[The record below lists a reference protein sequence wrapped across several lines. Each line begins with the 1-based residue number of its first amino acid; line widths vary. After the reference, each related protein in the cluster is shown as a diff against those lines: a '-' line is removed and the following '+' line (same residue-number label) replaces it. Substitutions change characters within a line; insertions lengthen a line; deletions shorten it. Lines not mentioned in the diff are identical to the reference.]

1 MAKTTKTEP
10 KKDQLIGKEKGQAE
24 LTGQSELEIREAECV
39 ALNQKVLDA
48 EAANAELQA
57 EIDGFRTGNSQLRV
71 EAGQAKKI
79 AEEAE
84 QANAELQAE
93 IDPLRTANS
102 QLTAEL
108 GKAEEKVHN
117 ALTALSERA
126 ASLKEANT
134 NIEILQVNEK
144 LLLTRI
150 AEAGTSDTDRLMAI
164 ATIMGAAISKGDPT
178 IADKAKCA
186 RASCE
191 AYDAMTDAIAK
202 RYAKQPDTPASE

>member
-48 EAANAELQA
+48 EAANAEL
-57 EIDGFRTGNSQLRV
+57 R
-71 EAGQAKKI
+71 
-79 AEEAE
+79 
-84 QANAELQAE
+84 AE
-93 IDPLRTANS
+93 IDPLQTANS

-191 AYDAMTDAIAK
+191 AYNAMTSEIAK
-202 RYAKQPDTPASE
+202 CYAKQPETPASE